1 MGRLEA
7 ARDEVSGWKWVI
19 RWKPEENRKEVCE
32 GVTGH
37 AFWKIVKSSLAVELV
52 LSEAD
57 LRAFIF

>member
-32 GVTGH
+32 GGNGH
-37 AFWKIVKSSLAVELV
+37 AFCKNSEVLLGSGISS
-52 LSEAD
+52 
-57 LRAFIF
+57 FGG